1 MQKPSEDQITPDGR
15 TFIGRKWITLMLGLW
30 LLAFLIGA
38 IVSAIY
44 GLYIISA
51 ISLIFFG
58 FLCLSMVLWVKSKS

>member
-1 MQKPSEDQITPDGR
+1 MQKPSEDRITPGGR
-15 TFIGRKWITLMLGLW
+15 IFIGRKWIALMLGLW

-58 FLCLSMVLWVKSKS
+58 LLSLSLVLWVKSKS